1 MGETQKL
8 VIAVIGVFAA
18 GFIMVGAS
26 KDETKEEREAASQ
39 IRNIVAMQEMANK
52 KCPKVIQEKT
62 GSQVFFPSKTD
73 SDKETYVTMEWT
85 GEPGDNFKTATCT
98 LHQQLGGISKLVIDG
113 NVLIDKK
120 F

>member
-1 MGETQKL
+1 MGDTQKL
-8 VIAVIGVFAA
+8 MFAVVGVFVA

-39 IRNIVAMQEMANK
+39 IRNIVAMQEMATK
-52 KCPKVIQEKT
+52 KCPKIIQEKT

-85 GEPGDNFKTATCT
+85 GEAGDNFKTATCT

-113 NVLIDKK
+113 KVIIDKK